1 MGKGDPL
8 CPLGFHPQVRW
19 PTRCKRCFR
28 DYKEHIGK
36 NNEEAGSGKLRK
48 DDVTSSSP
56 ALSDFDLSYQRYK
69 DKASVVPSSLNVRS
83 ASASP
88 SPYQSYE
95 RRPSLESS
103 AIAGSTNEKF
113 ASKTNP
119 EADQLRLSKSRP
131 SSWSAQDISKL
142 DDRKLNG
149 NEKDYPSRPHR
160 RIQVQSFKEVT
171 DSDSKNS
178 ADVEFI
184 LRVKSSKDDNRRGSL
199 DDDLDSISAFTET
212 TDTTETTLIDCNVEG
227 LQDQIAS
234 LKKEVETARIKCDRL
249 EKENSELSK
258 KSEGKGGKV
267 TATEVLRL
275 TQKLHEV
282 ETKNEDLADEK
293 KVAELKVKELEKQL
307 STSRNLSVQA
317 LGLKSVEEVKK
328 KLTAAEHL
336 VEELMEENEEL
347 KKEMT
352 IMAQEM
358 DELHDNFRED
368 QADEYRDLKKEL
380 EQTAKN
386 CRILQ
391 FKLRKAERRV
401 EQVEAE
407 KVDLENRLQEKLNK
421 SSEYP
426 DDDAS
431 HINMLEQELAMAR
444 DISLQMQEEL
454 QSLQKQL
461 SPGKD
466 SASTFKRE
474 FLVPSATAPH
484 LIKSRSLE
492 GPGLRRQAS
501 EESQYVRDLQDCLE
515 READLR
521 EQLKFAEEESQSL
534 RKKVSR
540 LEEENESLVMQ
551 LKKMAG
557 KKVPVVSRRA
567 ESSLDKDEGIS
578 DDLDL
583 NDLRLQLELNEQET
597 SVLRRKLEEHEA
609 ENEKL
614 TNEISKM
621 KNEMSSTQ
629 KPEITVTPPADR
641 NDYYEQKMAVL
652 EDEMKQVRLRLIEK
666 ERDVERL
673 ETELIAAQKA
683 KSKVAMQRSRS
694 LDSESTVDLKR
705 QLQAIEQEYSV
716 LRQRTIDL
724 ENDCEKIQSENRRL
738 QLRVSRRPTTAL
750 PPSEQ
755 LHIENEDLKEQLKT
769 MEKRLS
775 EANSKVKELS
785 EKQESPRA
793 SRTGKY
799 LALNNGELDIIK
811 REKEL
816 VEKELRTKEDDI
828 FALKTKLKELGEEN
842 KSLSD
847 KVKTVINTSRYKS
860 RTPKKVTDLT
870 TKNSLKK
877 MVDDQEREIWELI
890 SALSTLEERTKVSI
904 INDDEISKE
913 DLNSLKEELET
924 LTKEKVDLLEA
935 KVSLEAKLTVLEADI
950 NKLRNDSEELRKLQ
964 NNINELEKQLKL
976 EKAQHSETKQKLQ
989 SGSSVDIEQ
998 LQKVRQEK
1006 HKLQKELLEKDASIS
1021 ELEKKLKDTEEK
1033 IKRRDSSTKE
1043 QKEKILTLEKE
1054 LETEKTKLKDCEIA
1068 RKELKDENQRE
1079 KDEAKEQLTSS
1090 KNKIADLENSIIQKE
1105 KKFKEMELT
1114 VKEEA
1119 KRFAEV
1125 AMKKAEK
1132 EIKLLKDELQS
1143 TKIKAEDL
1151 EQKLYRSESDK
1162 RTTVERYH
1170 KQEEEWKKE
1179 RDQLISR
1186 NNNIEL
1192 ELKAEK
1198 KKRDRMEREH
1208 EQEEKERSD
1217 EIISLKEKIK
1227 RLDNDL
1233 KSANEKYEEINNR
1246 DSRGKDLELKLEKQ
1260 RQEYEDLTS
1269 KYEMLEEEYVVTKA
1283 KLTMESEQV
1292 ENDFILIKREYDQ
1305 INGELRALRDTY
1317 NFRQDTWIKEKLQ
1330 MQEKLREL
1338 EEKLSRSAGDASS
1351 TQRLRDIIEEK
1362 KRQMER
1368 TKEESN
1374 ALQDQLSIA
1383 KREADDLRKKLEDF
1397 DKVSKVQRNMTVDT
1411 TELEKEVLRLRSC
1424 LSHGEKSH
1432 RAELAQLKM
1441 KFDQRLALMNEEIQ
1455 TMQLQVDKFKR
1466 ERDTFK
1472 EILDGAQKMMSE
1484 LRADPSRKKDSAS
1497 DIKRQ
1502 REIEDTHQ
1510 RLQEFHCQI
1519 TNLEDELTEARMEAS
1534 KVKTEYINEKSE
1546 WEIKVAELQTRI
1558 NELEE
1563 DRIMSA
1569 GRSRIPGMKS
1579 RLEIAWQKERE
1590 DLTRIVSE
1598 NSALAK
1604 DLRQTLFEVRVQKF
1618 YVRLYIAYGS
1628 FIEYHFCVYFQL
1640 QFDLL
1645 ELRDAHAKLRTSCE
1659 KLKRDKEKVER
1670 DREQLHETIQNR
1682 HKKETEEEKKLLKLI
1697 DDVQKVRDLSPLV
1710 LGEYL
1715 TSESQKDT
1723 KSKDAPGGKVK
1734 NEFIEAL
1741 RKINR
1746 TTEDL
1751 KKYHRLDLSA
1761 DYDPMKRRTGEPS
1774 ETKSS
1779 KKLQSYKRSQS
1790 LEQNQAI
1797 SELEK
1802 QEVQQSKQVLTASP
1816 YAGIRGRSVTP
1827 GLLRERDSSIEDYRF
1842 LTLPGRR
1849 SASARR
1855 ETSEDRLSDFSTTS
1869 EIIPLTPE
1877 TKKKKGIVGKLKQ
1890 FTKSKSIEASGTAD
1904 IIVGAGIQA
1913 LAAGVGTTGS
1923 DLSLDSATSRNTE
1936 KEKKSVKDRLTGF
1949 FKKGSSSRNQSMES
1963 DDGSDISEISTRS
1976 SSRLPAV
1983 RISGSASNLSGTL
1996 PMQKLRSKPPLPD
2009 TKGVSSPTAEDFE
2022 IEKLENS
2029 PRSSR
2034 HLTPGYEPSMSP
2046 AGYSALLSASS
2057 GDKRRQRQYGRSHS
2071 ATGLR
2076 TQGSFETNV

>member
-1 MGKGDPL
+1 
-8 CPLGFHPQVRW
+8 
-19 PTRCKRCFR
+19 
-28 DYKEHIGK
+28 
-36 NNEEAGSGKLRK
+36 
-48 DDVTSSSP
+48 
-56 ALSDFDLSYQRYK
+56 
-69 DKASVVPSSLNVRS
+69 
-83 ASASP
+83 
-88 SPYQSYE
+88 
-95 RRPSLESS
+95 
-103 AIAGSTNEKF
+103 
-113 ASKTNP
+113 
-119 EADQLRLSKSRP
+119 
-131 SSWSAQDISKL
+131 
-142 DDRKLNG
+142 
-149 NEKDYPSRPHR
+149 
-160 RIQVQSFKEVT
+160 
-171 DSDSKNS
+171 
-178 ADVEFI
+178 
-184 LRVKSSKDDNRRGSL
+184 
-199 DDDLDSISAFTET
+199 
-212 TDTTETTLIDCNVEG
+212 
-227 LQDQIAS
+227 
-234 LKKEVETARIKCDRL
+234 
-249 EKENSELSK
+249 
-258 KSEGKGGKV
+258 
-267 TATEVLRL
+267 
-275 TQKLHEV
+275 
-282 ETKNEDLADEK
+282 
-293 KVAELKVKELEKQL
+293 
-307 STSRNLSVQA
+307 
-317 LGLKSVEEVKK
+317 
-328 KLTAAEHL
+328 
-336 VEELMEENEEL
+336 
-347 KKEMT
+347 
-352 IMAQEM
+352 
-358 DELHDNFRED
+358 
-368 QADEYRDLKKEL
+368 
-380 EQTAKN
+380 
-386 CRILQ
+386 
-391 FKLRKAERRV
+391 
-401 EQVEAE
+401 
-407 KVDLENRLQEKLNK
+407 
-421 SSEYP
+421 
-426 DDDAS
+426 
-431 HINMLEQELAMAR
+431 
-444 DISLQMQEEL
+444 
-454 QSLQKQL
+454 
-461 SPGKD
+461 
-466 SASTFKRE
+466 
-474 FLVPSATAPH
+474 
-484 LIKSRSLE
+484 
-492 GPGLRRQAS
+492 
-501 EESQYVRDLQDCLE
+501 
-515 READLR
+515 
-521 EQLKFAEEESQSL
+521 
-534 RKKVSR
+534 
-540 LEEENESLVMQ
+540 
-551 LKKMAG
+551 
-557 KKVPVVSRRA
+557 
-567 ESSLDKDEGIS
+567 
-578 DDLDL
+578 
-583 NDLRLQLELNEQET
+583 
-597 SVLRRKLEEHEA
+597 
-609 ENEKL
+609 
-614 TNEISKM
+614 
-621 KNEMSSTQ
+621 
-629 KPEITVTPPADR
+629 
-641 NDYYEQKMAVL
+641 
-652 EDEMKQVRLRLIEK
+652 
-666 ERDVERL
+666 
-673 ETELIAAQKA
+673 
-683 KSKVAMQRSRS
+683 
-694 LDSESTVDLKR
+694 
-705 QLQAIEQEYSV
+705 
-716 LRQRTIDL
+716 
-724 ENDCEKIQSENRRL
+724 
-738 QLRVSRRPTTAL
+738 
-750 PPSEQ
+750 
-755 LHIENEDLKEQLKT
+755 
-769 MEKRLS
+769 
-775 EANSKVKELS
+775 
-785 EKQESPRA
+785 
-793 SRTGKY
+793 
-799 LALNNGELDIIK
+799 
-811 REKEL
+811 
-816 VEKELRTKEDDI
+816 
-828 FALKTKLKELGEEN
+828 
-842 KSLSD
+842 
-847 KVKTVINTSRYKS
+847 
-860 RTPKKVTDLT
+860 
-870 TKNSLKK
+870 
-877 MVDDQEREIWELI
+877 
-890 SALSTLEERTKVSI
+890 
-904 INDDEISKE
+904 
-913 DLNSLKEELET
+913 
-924 LTKEKVDLLEA
+924 
-935 KVSLEAKLTVLEADI
+935 
-950 NKLRNDSEELRKLQ
+950 
-964 NNINELEKQLKL
+964 
-976 EKAQHSETKQKLQ
+976 
-989 SGSSVDIEQ
+989 
-998 LQKVRQEK
+998 
-1006 HKLQKELLEKDASIS
+1006 
-1021 ELEKKLKDTEEK
+1021 
-1033 IKRRDSSTKE
+1033 
-1043 QKEKILTLEKE
+1043 
-1054 LETEKTKLKDCEIA
+1054 
-1068 RKELKDENQRE
+1068 
-1079 KDEAKEQLTSS
+1079 
-1090 KNKIADLENSIIQKE
+1090 
-1105 KKFKEMELT
+1105 
-1114 VKEEA
+1114 
-1119 KRFAEV
+1119 
-1125 AMKKAEK
+1125 MKKAEK

-1192 ELKAEK
+1192 ELK
-1198 KKRDRMEREH
+1198 
-1208 EQEEKERSD
+1208 
-1217 EIISLKEKIK
+1217 EKI
-1227 RLDNDL
+1227 LAL
-1233 KSANEKYEEINNR
+1233 EIFYWSTLMSTKCFSGEISSDDVDYHCRNFQY
-1246 DSRGKDLELKLEKQ
+1246 LELKLEKQ

-1604 DLRQTLFEVRVQKF
+1604 DLRQTLFE
-1618 YVRLYIAYGS
+1618 
-1628 FIEYHFCVYFQL
+1628 L

-1827 GLLRERDSSIEDYRF
+1827 GLLRERDSSIEDYR
-1842 LTLPGRR
+1842 
-1849 SASARR
+1849 
-1855 ETSEDRLSDFSTTS
+1855 LSDFSTTS

-1949 FKKGSSSRNQSMES
+1949 FKKGSSSRNQRQTFVSAKEMY
-1963 DDGSDISEISTRS
+1963 DFQAKM
-1976 SSRLPAV
+1976 AV
-1983 RISGSASNLSGTL
+1983 FI
-1996 PMQKLRSKPPLPD
+1996 
-2009 TKGVSSPTAEDFE
+2009 
-2022 IEKLENS
+2022 
-2029 PRSSR
+2029 
-2034 HLTPGYEPSMSP
+2034 
-2046 AGYSALLSASS
+2046 
-2057 GDKRRQRQYGRSHS
+2057 QYGCILSQ
-2071 ATGLR
+2071 LLM
-2076 TQGSFETNV
+2076 

>member
-407 KVDLENRLQEKLNK
+407 KVDLENRLQ
-421 SSEYP
+421 
-426 DDDAS
+426 
-431 HINMLEQELAMAR
+431 
-444 DISLQMQEEL
+444 
-454 QSLQKQL
+454 
-461 SPGKD
+461 
-466 SASTFKRE
+466 
-474 FLVPSATAPH
+474 
-484 LIKSRSLE
+484 

-1192 ELKAEK
+1192 ELK
-1198 KKRDRMEREH
+1198 
-1208 EQEEKERSD
+1208 
-1217 EIISLKEKIK
+1217 EKI
-1227 RLDNDL
+1227 LAL
-1233 KSANEKYEEINNR
+1233 EIFYWSTLMSTKCFSGEISSDDVDYHCRNFQY
-1246 DSRGKDLELKLEKQ
+1246 LELKLEKQ

-1604 DLRQTLFEVRVQKF
+1604 DLRQTLFE
-1618 YVRLYIAYGS
+1618 
-1628 FIEYHFCVYFQL
+1628 L

-1827 GLLRERDSSIEDYRF
+1827 GLLRERDSSIEDYR
-1842 LTLPGRR
+1842 
-1849 SASARR
+1849 
-1855 ETSEDRLSDFSTTS
+1855 LSDFSTTS

-1949 FKKGSSSRNQSMES
+1949 FKKGSSSRNQRQTFVSAKEMY
-1963 DDGSDISEISTRS
+1963 DFQAKM
-1976 SSRLPAV
+1976 AV
-1983 RISGSASNLSGTL
+1983 FI
-1996 PMQKLRSKPPLPD
+1996 
-2009 TKGVSSPTAEDFE
+2009 
-2022 IEKLENS
+2022 
-2029 PRSSR
+2029 
-2034 HLTPGYEPSMSP
+2034 
-2046 AGYSALLSASS
+2046 
-2057 GDKRRQRQYGRSHS
+2057 QYGCILSQ
-2071 ATGLR
+2071 LLM
-2076 TQGSFETNV
+2076 